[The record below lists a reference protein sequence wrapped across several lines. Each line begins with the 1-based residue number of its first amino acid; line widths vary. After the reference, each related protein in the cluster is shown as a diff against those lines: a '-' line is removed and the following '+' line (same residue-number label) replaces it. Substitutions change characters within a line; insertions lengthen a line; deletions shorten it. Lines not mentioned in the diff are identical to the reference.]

1 MSADHAGPGFPLRT
15 WCRHLR
21 AKTLRQMLSGAITL
35 SAMAQG
41 TLFAQQSAAYSAGT
55 SGQVRTVQMQ
65 RLQMDAPSMTDPGIS
80 GQVDAIHSPNVDR
93 LLKPQY
99 NLELEKRHSQL
110 VMTNRN
116 IRRIAVTDSTIANYV
131 QYSPTEV
138 SVVGMELGKTDLTF
152 WFEDEES
159 PSIYEVAVVNDA
171 SLEEQRTLDFG
182 RLERRLRTLFPNSQV
197 AIIPVGTQ
205 VLVRGQAYDGEEAQ
219 NILQIVRAEV
229 FSSIGQDNDF
239 GNQGGLNNFALGG
252 NFGGG
257 LGGGGGQN
265 IGFRD
270 IVINELSVPGEY
282 NVMMRVIVAEI
293 NRSQMRDFG
302 FDWAVEFNN
311 SRHAVAGNLGAGVG
325 STLSGIFE
333 NGEILVL
340 IRWLQSNGTVKL
352 LAEPTVTCMSG
363 TSSSILAGGEFA
375 VPTIIGLGGGQATS
389 FRGFGTSL
397 VVTPTVMD
405 RDLIRLQ
412 VVPEFSEINNNNS
425 VNGIPGTNVKRVQTT
440 VELREGQTFAIGGLL
455 SRQELTNVSRIPL
468 LGDIPYI
475 GPILFQSKN
484 ASEVETELLVLVS
497 PEIVRP
503 MEPDEVP
510 PLPGFNH
517 THPNDHD
524 LWKLGRTEG
533 TPDNNVYQVGTVGS
547 GSLHGVPVGYS
558 QFNPP
563 VGLGAGAYSGG
574 GLAVQGGTPFGG
586 GAPYGGSMAPQP
598 DHSLPQSGPNQG
610 HQQFQ
615 SAPQYPPAPQRQ
627 AVPQYQVPPQ
637 GYPQGG
643 YPQVPPVPQNNSA
656 QSRMMGPANQNG
668 QASAAPKR
676 SFFRLPG
683 SKNSQAQVKPVG
695 WSQPM
700 QK

>member
-1 MSADHAGPGFPLRT
+1 MSADKAGLGLSLKT
-15 WCRHLR
+15 WCRQIQ
-21 AKTLRQMLSGAITL
+21 AKSLKQMLSGVVALSALATGTL
-35 SAMAQG
+35 SA
-41 TLFAQQSAAYSAGT
+41 QQAPEFSKESPTGI
-55 SGQVRTVQMQ
+55 VPVQMQ
-65 RLQMDAPSMTDPGIS
+65 RLQLDAPLVTDSGIS

-116 IRRIAVTDSTIANYV
+116 IRRIAVTDSTVANYV

-138 SVVGMELGKTDLTF
+138 SVVGMELGKTDLSF
-152 WFEDEES
+152 WFEGEEM
-159 PSIYEVAVVNDA
+159 PSIYEVTVVHDA
-171 SLEEQRTLDFG
+171 SLEDQRTQDFG
-182 RLERRLRTLFPNSQV
+182 RLERRLKTLFPNSQV

-205 VLVRGQAYDGEEAQ
+205 VLVRGQAYDAEEAQ

-229 FSSIGQDNDF
+229 FRTLGRNNINND
-239 GNQGGLNNFALGG
+239 GTGGLNNLAMFG
-252 NFGGG
+252 NFGAGG
-257 LGGGGGQN
+257 NGGGGNGQN
-265 IGFRD
+265 NGFRD

-293 NRSQMRDFG
+293 NRSQMRNFG
-302 FDWAVEFNN
+302 FDWQVAFNN
-311 SRHAVAGNLGAGVG
+311 SRHSVGGALGGATGT
-325 STLSGIFE
+325 TLSGIFE
-333 NGEILVL
+333 NGEIAVLV
-340 IRWLQSNGTVKL
+340 RWLQSNGTVKL

-397 VVTPTVMD
+397 VVTPTVID

-412 VVPEFSEINNNNS
+412 VVPEFSELNAANA

-468 LGDIPYI
+468 LGDIPYV
-475 GPILFQSKN
+475 GPKLFQSKN

-517 THPNDHD
+517 THPNDYD
-524 LWKLGRTEG
+524 LWHLGRSEG

-547 GSLHGVPVGYS
+547 GNLHGVPVGYS

-563 VGLGAGAYSGG
+563 VGLGAGSYSGG
-574 GLAVQGGTPFGG
+574 TPMQSGSPFGG
-586 GAPYGGSMAPQP
+586 GMQYSAPIQPQADYSVPPAAPYQTAPYQGYQQP
-598 DHSLPQSGPNQG
+598 T
-610 HQQFQ
+610 
-615 SAPQYPPAPQRQ
+615 
-627 AVPQYQVPPQ
+627 VPQYQGPQ

-643 YPQVPPVPQNNSA
+643 MPQVPPAPQNYPP
-656 QSRMMGPANQNG
+656 QGRMMGPANQN
-668 QASAAPKR
+668 SHAAAEPKK

-683 SKNSQAQVKPVG
+683 SKNSQQVKPVG
-695 WSQPM
+695 FTQPA
-700 QK
+700 K

>member
-1 MSADHAGPGFPLRT
+1 MSADHASPGLSLKT
-15 WCRHLR
+15 WRRLFR
-21 AKTLRQMLSGAITL
+21 AKTLRQMLSSAVVLTALAHGTL
-35 SAMAQG
+35 SA
-41 TLFAQQSAAYSAGT
+41 QQAPESNPGNR
-55 SGQVRTVQMQ
+55 GQIHPVQMQ
-65 RLQMDAPSMTDPGIS
+65 RLQLDVGSLTDPAVS

-93 LLKPQY
+93 LMKPQY
-99 NLELEKRHSQL
+99 KVELEKRHSQL
-110 VMTNRN
+110 IMTNRN

-138 SVVGMELGKTDLTF
+138 SLVGMELGKTDLTF
-152 WFEDEES
+152 WFEDEEM
-159 PSIYEVAVVNDA
+159 PSIYEVSVINDA

-182 RLERRLRTLFPNSQV
+182 RLERRLKTLFPNSQV

-205 VLVRGQAYDGEEAQ
+205 VLVRGLAYDGEEAQ

-229 FSSIGQDNDF
+229 YQSLGRFNDLAN
-239 GNQGGLNNFALGG
+239 GAGLNLLAASGNLGAG
-252 NFGGG
+252 
-257 LGGGGGQN
+257 GGGGGQGGQN
-265 IGFRD
+265 NGFRD
-270 IVINELSVPGEY
+270 IVINELQVPGEY

-293 NRSQMRDFG
+293 NRSEMRNFG
-302 FDWAVEFNN
+302 FDW
-311 SRHAVAGNLGAGVG
+311 RVAFHDSAHSIGGSLWGVPG
-325 STLSGIFE
+325 TTLSGIFE
-333 NGEILVL
+333 NGEIAVLV
-340 IRWLQSNGTVKL
+340 RWLQSNGTVKL

-412 VVPEFSEINNNNS
+412 VVPEFSSLNS
-425 VNGIPGTNVKRVQTT
+425 QNTVNGIPGTNVKRVQTT

-455 SRQELTNVSRIPL
+455 SRQELSNVSRIPL

-475 GPILFQSKN
+475 GPKLFQSKN

-517 THPNDHD
+517 PHPNDYD
-524 LWKLGRTEG
+524 LWHLARTEG

-563 VGLGAGAYSGG
+563 VGLGTGSYSGG
-574 GLAVQGGTPFGG
+574 GLGVQSGPAFGG
-586 GAPYGGSMAPQP
+586 SQQFVQPMQPQP
-598 DHSLPQSGPNQG
+598 DYSLQQGAPVQGYPQAPQM
-610 HQQFQ
+610 QAPQFQ
-615 SAPQYPPAPQRQ
+615 APQAYPQGGMPPVPPAPQN
-627 AVPQYQVPPQ
+627 YPPQ
-637 GYPQGG
+637 G
-643 YPQVPPVPQNNSA
+643 
-656 QSRMMGPANQNG
+656 RMMGLPSQTGHA
-668 QASAAPKR
+668 AAAPKK
-676 SFFRLPG
+676 SSIFRLHG
-683 SKNSQAQVKPVG
+683 SKQSRTPVKPVG
-695 WSQPM
+695 WTR
-700 QK
+700 

>member
-1 MSADHAGPGFPLRT
+1 MFEDHADAGLLGIMWLRNFQ
-15 WCRHLR
+15 
-21 AKTLRQMLSGAITL
+21 AKTLRQMLSGAIAL
-35 SAMAQG
+35 AALAHG
-41 TLFAQQSAAYSAGT
+41 TLAAHQTVEDSTEPNGL
-55 SGQVRTVQMQ
+55 VRPVQMQ
-65 RLQMDAPSMTDPGIS
+65 SLQLDMTSVNDPTVS
-80 GQVDAIHSPNVDR
+80 GKVDAIHSPNVDF
-93 LLKPQY
+93 LLKPEY
-99 NLELEKRHSQL
+99 NLELERRHSRL
-110 VMTNRN
+110 VITSRN

-138 SVVGMELGKTDLTF
+138 SIVGMELGKTDLTF
-152 WFEDEES
+152 WFEDAEK
-159 PSIYEVAVVNDA
+159 PSIYEVDVVNDD
-171 SLEEQRTLDFG
+171 SLEEQRTLDFA
-182 RLERRLRTLFPNSQV
+182 RIERRLKTLFPNSQV
-197 AIIPVGTQ
+197 AIIPVGIQ
-205 VLVRGQAYDGEEAQ
+205 VLVRGQAQDAEEAS

-229 FSSIGQDNDF
+229 LRTLGQNNDF
-239 GNQGGLNNFALGG
+239 GNQGGLNNAAV
-252 NFGGG
+252 GGG
-257 LGGGGGQN
+257 LGGGLGG
-265 IGFRD
+265 GSRD
-270 IVINELSVPGEY
+270 IIINELSVPGEY
-282 NVMMRVIVAEI
+282 NVMMRVVVAEI

-302 FDWAVEFNN
+302 FDWAVDFNN
-311 SRHAVAGNLGAGVG
+311 SRQVVAGNLGAGLG

-412 VVPEFSEINNNNS
+412 VVPEVSSISAGNS

-468 LGDIPYI
+468 LGDIPYL
-475 GPILFQSKN
+475 GPILFQSKK
-484 ASEVETELLVLVS
+484 ASEVETELLILVS

-533 TPDNNVYQVGTVGS
+533 TPDNNVYQVGTIGS

-574 GLAVQGGTPFGG
+574 GLAVQGGSPFGG
-586 GAPYGGSMAPQP
+586 GTANGTPMQPQP
-598 DHSLPQSGPNQG
+598 DYTVPQ
-610 HQQFQ
+610 
-615 SAPQYPPAPQRQ
+615 PAPN
-627 AVPQYQVPPQ
+627 Q
-637 GYPQGG
+637 GYPQ
-643 YPQVPPVPQNNSA
+643 YQTPPQQAVPPVPKNYPPQGG
-656 QSRMMGPANQNG
+656 RLGPANQNG
-668 QASAAPKR
+668 HVSTERKK
-676 SFFRLPG
+676 SFFRLPS
-683 SKNSQAQVKPVG
+683 SKNSQPQVKPVG
-695 WSQPM
+695 WSQPAN
-700 QK
+700 K

>member
-1 MSADHAGPGFPLRT
+1 MSADKAGLGLSLKT
-15 WCRHLR
+15 WCRQIQ
-21 AKTLRQMLSGAITL
+21 AKSLKQMLSGVVALSALATGTL
-35 SAMAQG
+35 SAQETPKFG
-41 TLFAQQSAAYSAGT
+41 KESPTGI
-55 SGQVRTVQMQ
+55 VPVQMQ
-65 RLQMDAPSMTDPGIS
+65 RLQLDAPLVTDTGIS

-116 IRRIAVTDSTIANYV
+116 IRRIAVTDSTVANYV

-138 SVVGMELGKTDLTF
+138 SIVGMELGKTDLSF
-152 WFEDEES
+152 WFEGEEM
-159 PSIYEVAVVNDA
+159 PSIYEVTVVHDA
-171 SLEEQRTLDFG
+171 SLEDQRTQDFG
-182 RLERRLRTLFPNSQV
+182 RLERRLKTLFPNSQV

-205 VLVRGQAYDGEEAQ
+205 VLVRGQAYDAEEAQ

-229 FSSIGQDNDF
+229 FRTLGRNNINND
-239 GNQGGLNNFALGG
+239 GTGGLNNLAMFG
-252 NFGGG
+252 NFGAGG
-257 LGGGGGQN
+257 NGGGGNGQN
-265 IGFRD
+265 NGFRD

-293 NRSQMRDFG
+293 NRSQMRNFG
-302 FDWAVEFNN
+302 LDWNVGFSING
-311 SRHAVAGNLGAGVG
+311 SDQSVGGNLGGGVG

-333 NGEILVL
+333 NGEIAVLV
-340 IRWLQSNGTVKL
+340 RWLQSNGTVKL

-397 VVTPTVMD
+397 VVTPTVID

-412 VVPEFSEINNNNS
+412 VVPEFSELNAANA

-475 GPILFQSKN
+475 GPKLFQSKN

-517 THPNDHD
+517 THPNDYD
-524 LWKLGRTEG
+524 LWHLGRTEG

-547 GSLHGVPVGYS
+547 GNLHGVPVGYS

-563 VGLGAGAYSGG
+563 VGLGAGSYSGG
-574 GLAVQGGTPFGG
+574 TPMQSGSPFGG
-586 GAPYGGSMAPQP
+586 GMQYSAPIQPQADYSVPPAAPYQTAPYQGYQQP
-598 DHSLPQSGPNQG
+598 T
-610 HQQFQ
+610 
-615 SAPQYPPAPQRQ
+615 
-627 AVPQYQVPPQ
+627 VPQYQAPQ

-643 YPQVPPVPQNNSA
+643 MPQVPPTPQNYPP
-656 QSRMMGPANQNG
+656 QGRMMGPANQNCH
-668 QASAAPKR
+668 AAAEPKK

-683 SKNSQAQVKPVG
+683 SKNSQQVKPVG
-695 WSQPM
+695 FTQPA
-700 QK
+700 K